1 VTPEVR
7 VRVARELEKVGWKT
21 KLVEGPDAV
30 IYYGLPCTLGVAT
43 SDVLVLVPGGYA
55 QSMIDGAYLPQGS
68 PIIGVVKGQPQ
79 PQCAIVADGRT
90 WVLISYHP
98 HNGGGA
104 PAWDPTRHGFHTYL
118 DEVVSWLSVRR

>member
-7 VRVARELEKVGWKT
+7 VRVTRELEKVNWRT
-21 KLVEGPDAV
+21 KLIESPDAV
-30 IYYGLPCTLGVAT
+30 IYLGLPSTLGVAS

-55 QSMIDGAYLPQGS
+55 QSMLDGAYLPQGS
-68 PIIGVVKGQPQ
+68 HLIGAVRGQPQ
-79 PQCAIVADGRT
+79 PQCTITADGRN

-104 PAWDPTRHGFHTYL
+104 PAWDPTHHGFHTYL
-118 DEVVSWLSVRR
+118 DELVSWLSVTR

>member
-7 VRVARELEKVGWKT
+7 TRITCELEKVNWKT

-30 IYYGLPCTLGVAT
+30 IYYGLPSTLGVSA

-68 PIIGVVKGQPQ
+68 PLIGVVKGQPQ
-79 PQCAIVADGRT
+79 PQCAIAADGGT

-104 PAWDPTRHGFHTYL
+104 PLWDPTRHGFHTYL